1 MISYLQASK
10 ISRRIGD
17 TLLFENI
24 DLNINSGDK
33 VALIAVNGAGKSS
46 MLDILYGKESPDEGG
61 VNLRRG
67 LRMSYLEQSP
77 SLDDTHRYP

>member
-1 MISYLQASK
+1 MISYLQANK

-17 TLLFENI
+17 NLLFENI

-46 MLDILYGKESPDEGG
+46 MLDIIYGKELPDEGSIPG
-61 VNLRRG
+61 TIP
-67 LRMSYLEQSP
+67 E
-77 SLDDTHRYP
+77 TK